1 MENDHGDGD
10 DLGSGWFEVKKK
22 HRSSSKFTLQRSSG
36 SSSHKPPNL
45 SSRPQTNCGGDS
57 SRWYGRLQYRPQST
71 NVNVGVGEFG
81 SNDTTQDHREECV
94 DAGASN
100 LKTGFNVSAS
110 EHAVN
115 KPELLLAE
123 ETSEPPKTDM
133 VDQTDL
139 SGPHESSNYSNGLKE
154 IVEHSDHVLDPP
166 KTETVVVLSNTSVK
180 FGDFDEV
187 PGQALPSDASR
198 DNNSSRKYMDDE
210 DATQFRNESKD
221 ESKLEDEMNSNTN
234 FDTSP
239 IMIHAAEPP
248 SENKRNP
255 LHPCEIPDSPVD
267 VSDSTTLAD
276 PLSLPCSNNDL
287 EVPVTST
294 SVAYME
300 SQIPL
305 NIHSTASVYFGGETS
320 ESKERFR
327 QRLWCFL
334 FENLNRAVDELYLLC
349 ELECD
354 MEQINESMLVLDEA
368 TADFQEL
375 KSRAEHFDNTKK
387 SPSLPKEGMPMTVKA
402 DHRRPH
408 ALSWEVRRMTSSPHR
423 QEILS
428 SSLEAFQRIQLEL
441 ARKQAGITAESFT
454 SSSSGEVSSRSSKMT
469 TASATVGNIS
479 LKVES
484 HVKLSDS
491 SERKATEERQRK
503 EVLKSGRSFPQSMP
517 SSSTK
522 SRRGALEPISE
533 IDKLTFKKDKEL
545 PESKFDRLKS
555 TDILKRSTA
564 HLEKEKQNTA
574 HWKSMDA
581 WKEKRNWE
589 DILKSPVRSSRV
601 SHSPGVG
608 RKVTER
614 GRVLHDKLMSP
625 EKKKRSALDTKREAE
640 EKHARALRI
649 RSQLESERV
658 QRLQRTTE
666 KLSRVNELHAVRSSK
681 LREVMNARHQRGESR
696 HEAYLAQVAKRA
708 GDESIKVSEVRFIT
722 SLNDE
727 TKKFLLRQKLHDSEM
742 RRAEKLQVIKT
753 KQKEDNAREEA
764 VSERRKF
771 LEAEKMQRLAEIQ
784 RKKEEAIVRREEER
798 KASSA
803 AREARTAEQ
812 QRRKEIRVKAQQE
825 EAELL
830 AQKLAEKLRESEQR
844 RKYYLEQIRE
854 RASMDF
860 RDQPSPF
867 QRRFPSKDS
876 QNRSVSA
883 NSGEDSQIVGN
894 ASTAESMVKS
904 SNSTQMKRRIKK
916 IRQRLMALKHEFVE
930 PVIGENTG
938 IAHRTAL
945 GAAKAKLSRW
955 LQELQRLR
963 QARKEGAPSIGLIVG
978 DMTKYL
984 EGKDLE
990 LHATRQVG
998 LLDFIASA
1006 LPASHTS
1013 RPVAC
1018 QVTVYLLRLL
1028 RVLLSLP
1035 ANQTYFL
1042 VQNLLPPIIPMLSAS
1057 LENYIKVAASNSG
1070 SLNLPSSK
1078 TSTENMETVGEVL
1091 DGFLWTVT
1099 VIVGHTNLDDE
1110 QLQMQ
1115 EGLIELIVA
1124 YQIIHRLRDL
1134 FALYDRPQVEGSPLP
1149 SSILFGLKLLAILTS
1164 KIGNFTT
1171 IDWESC
1177 KCRIPGANLAHECEY
1192 LSSQDIGAGDQ
1203 SMEPAKSGDA
1213 KLRSTEFG
1221 LSECDDCG
1229 FNKRVE
1235 ENKSSEQ
1242 HGCSVLGDG
1251 TLDETRKDLLGLSTG
1266 LNNSRSTLGIQ
1277 SSDLGDTID
1286 QHSEIPSQKDENSTM
1301 DGCLEG
1307 RKMNNICIVMNDSP
1321 GKGNEINL
1329 KQSVVRVLS
1338 AMAETGLVSLP
1349 SLLTAVLLQ
1358 ANNRSSSEQASA
1370 ILPSNFEEVATAVLK
1385 VLNNVACL
1393 DITLLQ
1399 CMLARSDL
1407 KMEFFHLISFL
1418 LSHCMNKW
1426 RVPNDQVGLLLLESL
1441 LLLGYFSLFHAG
1453 NQAVL
1458 RWGKSP
1464 TILHK
1469 VCDLPFVFFSDPE
1482 LMPILAAALIAVC
1495 YGCDQNRSVV
1505 LQEVSSDMLC
1515 SLLRSCRSS
1524 GQTASDCIATGCSG
1538 ANNSSDNSTQISLD
1552 FRNSLADISVR
1563 SSRKN
1568 VRPVLGKGISGP
1580 IKLNRNKNQKDARGT
1595 RTDEDGPLKQRA
1607 GEASSAFMLHRKIP
1621 AYFLDRA
1628 EEFFCSGTEYNTE

>member
-1 MENDHGDGD
+1 MENGHADGD

-36 SSSHKPPNL
+36 SSTHKTPSS
-45 SSRPQTNCGGDS
+45 SSRSQASYNSDS
-57 SRWYGRLQYRPQST
+57 SRWYDRLQYPPQGANDNASADDW
-71 NVNVGVGEFG
+71 G
-81 SNDTTQDHREECV
+81 SRETTKVHCEESV
-94 DAGASN
+94 DVGASN
-100 LKTGFNVSAS
+100 PTNRSSISAS
-110 EHAVN
+110 EDVG
-115 KPELLLAE
+115 KESEGLQLAQ
-123 ETSEPPKTDM
+123 ETNGPPNTDM
-133 VDQTDL
+133 IDCTDP
-139 SGPHESSNYSNGLKE
+139 SVPHESPSYSSGLAKQ
-154 IVEHSDHVLDPP
+154 VEQSDHVKGPP
-166 KTETVVVLSNTSVK
+166 KAEPVGVLSNSSVK
-180 FGDFDEV
+180 FGNFDEV
-187 PGQALPSDASR
+187 PGIALPSDAFTDS
-198 DNNSSRKYMDDE
+198 NSCIKYMDDE
-210 DATQFRNESKD
+210 DATQVRNESRD
-221 ESKLEDEMNSNTN
+221 ESKLEDEMNSAKNI
-234 FDTSP
+234 DTSP
-239 IMIHAAEPP
+239 IMINAVEAPT
-248 SENKRNP
+248 ENKRNI
-255 LHPCEIPDSPVD
+255 LDICEIPDSHVD
-267 VSDSTTLAD
+267 VSGSTTLAD
-276 PLSLPCSNNDL
+276 PVSLSSSSNDL
-287 EVPVTST
+287 EVPVTSF
-294 SVAYME
+294 SVASTE
-300 SQIPL
+300 SQTL
-305 NIHSTASVYFGGETS
+305 LLDHATVSVDFGGEIA

-368 TADFQEL
+368 ISDFQEL

-387 SPSLPKEGMPMTVKA
+387 SPGLPKEGLPMAVKA

-408 ALSWEVRRMTSSPHR
+408 SLSWEVRRMTSSPHR

-441 ARKQAGITAESFT
+441 ARKQAGISADSFS
-454 SSSSGEVSSRSSKMT
+454 SSSSGEVSSISAKLT

-484 HVKLSDS
+484 QVKFSDS
-491 SERKATEERQRK
+491 EKKVTEERQSK
-503 EVLKSGRSFPQSMP
+503 EAFKSGRSFPPSMP
-517 SSSTK
+517 ASSGR
-522 SRRGALEPISE
+522 SRKGALEPISE
-533 IDKLTFKKDKEL
+533 IAKHTLKDRI
-545 PESKFDRLKS
+545 PPDNRSDRLKS
-555 TDILKRSTA
+555 TDIVKRSTA

-574 HWKSMDA
+574 QWKSMDA

-589 DILKSPVRSSRV
+589 DILKSPVRSSRA

-625 EKKKRSALDTKREAE
+625 EKKKRSAFDTKKEAE

-666 KLSRVNELHAVRSSK
+666 KLSRVNELQAVRSSK

-753 KQKEDNAREEA
+753 KQKEDSAREEA
-764 VSERRKF
+764 VLERRKI

-803 AREARTAEQ
+803 AREAKTAEQ
-812 QRRKEIRVKAQQE
+812 QRRKEVRAKVQQE

-860 RDQPSPF
+860 RDQSSPF

-876 QNRSVSA
+876 QNRSTSS
-883 NSGEDSQIVGN
+883 NSGEDSQIVGS
-894 ASTAESMVKS
+894 AITSESMVKS
-904 SNSTQMKRRIKK
+904 SNATQMKRRIKK

-930 PVIGENTG
+930 PAIGENTG
-938 IAHRTAL
+938 IAHRAAL
-945 GAAKAKLSRW
+945 GAAKGKLSRW

-963 QARKEGAPSIGLIVG
+963 QARKEGAASIGLIVG
-978 DMTKYL
+978 DMTKFL

-1035 ANQTYFL
+1035 ANRTYFL

-1070 SLNLPSSK
+1070 SLNLPLSK

-1099 VIVGHTNLDDE
+1099 VIVGHLYVDDE

-1124 YQIIHRLRDL
+1124 YQTIHRLRDL

-1149 SSILFGLKLLAILTS
+1149 SSILFGLNLLTVLTS
-1164 KIGNFTT
+1164 KPGNFSA

-1177 KCRIPGANLAHECEY
+1177 KCRTPAANLAHECEY
-1192 LSSQDIGAGDQ
+1192 LSSLDIRFDNQLMAPDE
-1203 SMEPAKSGDA
+1203 SEDA
-1213 KLRSTEFG
+1213 KLPSTK
-1221 LSECDDCG
+1221 CDTDDCG
-1229 FNKRVE
+1229 FSKLVE
-1235 ENKSSEQ
+1235 ENKSAEQ
-1242 HGCSVLGDG
+1242 HECSVIGDRRS
-1251 TLDETRKDLLGLSTG
+1251 LDEAKKVLLGLSAG
-1266 LNNSRSTLGIQ
+1266 LNNSRSTSEIQ
-1277 SSDLGDTID
+1277 SSHLGGTMD
-1286 QHSEIPSQKDENSTM
+1286 QHSEVSTQRDENITV
-1301 DGCLEG
+1301 DGRLEG
-1307 RKMNNICIVMNDSP
+1307 GKMNNVYIGMNGSP

-1329 KQSVVRVLS
+1329 KQPAVLVLS

-1358 ANNRSSSEQASA
+1358 ANNRSSSDQASA
-1370 ILPSNFEEVATAVLK
+1370 VLPSNFEEVATGVLK

-1418 LSHCMNKW
+1418 LSHCMNRW
-1426 RVPNDQVGLLLLESL
+1426 RVPNDQVGLLLLESI

-1482 LMPILAAALIAVC
+1482 LMPILAAALTAVC

-1505 LQEVSSDMLC
+1505 LQEISSDMLR
-1515 SLLRSCRSS
+1515 SLLQSCRAS
-1524 GQTASDCIATGCSG
+1524 GLAASDSITADGSG
-1538 ANNSSDNSTQISLD
+1538 ANNSSDSTQISPD
-1552 FRNSLADISVR
+1552 TRNQLPDISTR
-1563 SSRKN
+1563 SSRK
-1568 VRPVLGKGISGP
+1568 VARPVLGKGVSGAVRQ
-1580 IKLNRNKNQKDARGT
+1580 NRNKNQKDGRAARAG
-1595 RTDEDGPLKQRA
+1595 EDVPLKQRA

-1621 AYFLDRA
+1621 AFFLDRA
-1628 EEFFCSGTEYNTE
+1628 EGFFCSGA

>member
-36 SSSHKPPNL
+36 SSINKTPN
-45 SSRPQTNCGGDS
+45 SSARSQANYGSGS
-57 SRWYGRLQYRPQST
+57 SRWYDRLQYPHQST
-71 NVNVGVGEFG
+71 NDNLAIDDLDSRE
-81 SNDTTQDHREECV
+81 TTKVHHEECV
-94 DAGASN
+94 DVGASN
-100 LKTGFNVSAS
+100 LKNGFSVSAS
-110 EHAVN
+110 EHVV
-115 KPELLLAE
+115 KKCEELQLAE
-123 ETSEPPKTDM
+123 DT
-133 VDQTDL
+133 
-139 SGPHESSNYSNGLKE
+139 N
-154 IVEHSDHVLDPP
+154 DPP
-166 KTETVVVLSNTSVK
+166 KTGMIDLTDHSVPHESRNCSSDLAKPVEHFDHVKGPPKTEPVGVLPNSSVK
-180 FGDFDEV
+180 FGNFDEV
-187 PGQALPSDASR
+187 PGLALPSDAFR
-198 DNNSSRKYMDDE
+198 DNNSSTKYMDDE
-210 DATQFRNESKD
+210 DATQFRNELKD
-221 ESKLEDEMNSNTN
+221 ETKLEDEMSSITN
-234 FDTSP
+234 ADTSP
-239 IMIHAAEPP
+239 ITIHVVEAPTEC
-248 SENKRNP
+248 NRNP
-255 LHPCEIPDSPVD
+255 LDICEIQDSPVV
-267 VSDSTTLAD
+267 VSGSTTLAD
-276 PLSLPCSNNDL
+276 SVSLSSNNDP
-287 EVPVTST
+287 EVPVASS
-294 SVAYME
+294 SVASIE
-300 SQIPL
+300 SQTL
-305 NIHSTASVYFGGETS
+305 LRNRATVSVDLGGES
-320 ESKERFR
+320 AESKERFR

-354 MEQINESMLVLDEA
+354 MEQINESILVLDEA
-368 TADFQEL
+368 ISDFQEL

-387 SPSLPKEGMPMTVKA
+387 SPSLPKEGMPMAVKA

-428 SSLEAFQRIQLEL
+428 SSLEAFQRIQFEL
-441 ARKQAGITAESFT
+441 ARKQAGITAESFA
-454 SSSSGEVSSRSSKMT
+454 SSSSGEVSGISAKLT

-484 HVKLSDS
+484 QVKLSDD
-491 SERKATEERQRK
+491 SEKKVTEERQSK
-503 EVLKSGRSFPQSMP
+503 EALKSGRSFPQR
-517 SSSTK
+517 
-522 SRRGALEPISE
+522 SRRGTLEPISE
-533 IDKLTFKKDKEL
+533 IAKHTSKDRVMAENK
-545 PESKFDRLKS
+545 KS
-555 TDILKRSTA
+555 TDIVKRSTT

-574 HWKSMDA
+574 QWKSMDA

-589 DILKSPVRSSRV
+589 DILKSPVRSSRA

-625 EKKKRSALDTKREAE
+625 EKKKRSAFDTKREAE

-666 KLSRVNELHAVRSSK
+666 KLSRVNELQAVRSSK

-708 GDESIKVSEVRFIT
+708 GDESTKVSEVRFIT

-753 KQKEDNAREEA
+753 KQKEDTAREEA
-764 VSERRKF
+764 VLERRKF

-803 AREARTAEQ
+803 AREAKSAEQ
-812 QRRKEIRVKAQQE
+812 QRRKEIRAKAQQE

-844 RKYYLEQIRE
+844 RKFYLEQIRE

-860 RDQPSPF
+860 RDQSSPF

-876 QNRSVSA
+876 LNRSTSA
-883 NSGEDSQIVGN
+883 NSGEDSQVGN
-894 ASTAESMVKS
+894 ASTAESMVKT
-904 SNSTQMKRRIKK
+904 SNATQMKRKIKK

-930 PVIGENTG
+930 PAIGENTG
-938 IAHRTAL
+938 IAHRAAL
-945 GAAKAKLSRW
+945 GAAKGKLSRW
-955 LQELQRLR
+955 LQDLQRHR
-963 QARKEGAPSIGLIVG
+963 QARKEGAASIGLIVG
-978 DMTKYL
+978 DMTKFL

-1006 LPASHTS
+1006 LLASHTS

-1018 QVTVYLLRLL
+1018 EVTVYLLRLL

-1035 ANQTYFL
+1035 ANRTYFL

-1070 SLNLPSSK
+1070 SLNLPLSK
-1078 TSTENMETVGEVL
+1078 TTENMETVGEVL

-1099 VIVGHTNLDDE
+1099 VIVGHLYVDDE
-1110 QLQMQ
+1110 QLKMQ

-1124 YQIIHRLRDL
+1124 YQTIHRLRDL

-1149 SSILFGLKLLAILTS
+1149 SSILFGLNLLTVLTS
-1164 KIGNFTT
+1164 KPGNFSA

-1177 KCRIPGANLAHECEY
+1177 KCRTPAGNLAHECEY
-1192 LSSQDIGAGDQ
+1192 LSSLDIRVGNQLMAPD
-1203 SMEPAKSGDA
+1203 ESGDA
-1213 KLRSTEFG
+1213 KLPSNTCDI
-1221 LSECDDCG
+1221 SKCDDCE
-1229 FNKRVE
+1229 FSEVVE
-1235 ENKSSEQ
+1235 ENKPAEQ
-1242 HGCSVLGDG
+1242 HEGSALGDRRS
-1251 TLDETRKDLLGLSTG
+1251 LDETRKGLLDHSAGQ
-1266 LNNSRSTLGIQ
+1266 NNSGSVSEIQ
-1277 SSDLGDTID
+1277 SSNLGDTID
-1286 QHSEIPSQKDENSTM
+1286 QHFEVSTQRNENSTV
-1301 DGCLEG
+1301 DGHLEG
-1307 RKMNNICIVMNDSP
+1307 RKMNNICTEMNDSP

-1329 KQSVVRVLS
+1329 KQPAVLVLS

-1358 ANNRSSSEQASA
+1358 ANNRSSSDQASA
-1370 ILPSNFEEVATAVLK
+1370 ILPSNFEEVATGVLK

-1418 LSHCMNKW
+1418 LNHCMNKW
-1426 RVPNDQVGLLLLESL
+1426 RVPNDQVGLLLLESI
-1441 LLLGYFSLFHAG
+1441 LLLGYFSLFHPG

-1482 LMPILAAALIAVC
+1482 LMPILTTALIAVC

-1505 LQEVSSDMLC
+1505 LQEISSDMIGT
-1515 SLLRSCRSS
+1515 LLRSCR
-1524 GQTASDCIATGCSG
+1524 ASVLATSDSVAADGSG
-1538 ANNSSDNSTQISLD
+1538 ANNSGDSTHISPD
-1552 FRNSLADISVR
+1552 IRNSLSDMSIR
-1563 SSRKN
+1563 SSRKG
-1568 VRPVLGKGISGP
+1568 VRPVLGKGVSGAVR
-1580 IKLNRNKNQKDARGT
+1580 LNRNKNQKDGRGV
-1595 RTDEDGPLKQRA
+1595 RAGDDGGPLKQRA

-1621 AYFLDRA
+1621 AFFFDKA
-1628 EEFFCSGTEYNTE
+1628 EEFFCGGA

>member
-1 MENDHGDGD
+1 MENDPGDGD

-36 SSSHKPPNL
+36 SSIHKTTNT
-45 SSRPQTNCGGDS
+45 SSWSQANYTSDS
-57 SRWYGRLQYRPQST
+57 SRWYDRLQYPPQST
-71 NVNVGVGEFG
+71 SNNVSVDELGIRETSKV
-81 SNDTTQDHREECV
+81 HREECV
-94 DAGASN
+94 DVGASN
-100 LKTGFNVSAS
+100 LTNGSSVSAS
-110 EHAVN
+110 QDVVEN
-115 KPELLLAE
+115 SEELQLAQ
-123 ETSEPPKTDM
+123 ETS
-133 VDQTDL
+133 
-139 SGPHESSNYSNGLKE
+139 
-154 IVEHSDHVLDPP
+154 DPP
-166 KTETVVVLSNTSVK
+166 KTGMIDRRDPSVPHESPNCSSGLAKPIERSDHVKGSPKAEPVGVLSNSSVK
-180 FGDFDEV
+180 FGNFDEV
-187 PGQALPSDASR
+187 PGITIPSDAFTNS
-198 DNNSSRKYMDDE
+198 NSSIKYMDDE
-210 DATQFRNESKD
+210 DATQFVNESRD
-221 ESKLEDEMNSNTN
+221 ESNLEDEMNPVQNV
-234 FDTSP
+234 DTSP
-239 IMIHAAEPP
+239 TMIHAVEAPT
-248 SENKRNP
+248 ENKRNP
-255 LHPCEIPDSPVD
+255 LDICEIPDCPIDASGP
-267 VSDSTTLAD
+267 TTLAD
-276 PLSLPCSNNDL
+276 PVSLSSSNNDL
-287 EVPVTST
+287 EVPVTSS
-294 SVAYME
+294 SVASTE
-300 SQIPL
+300 SQTLLHDHAMVP
-305 NIHSTASVYFGGETS
+305 VDFGGEIA
-320 ESKERFR
+320 EGKERFR

-368 TADFQEL
+368 ISDFREL

-387 SPSLPKEGMPMTVKA
+387 STGLPKEEMPMAVKA

-408 ALSWEVRRMTSSPHR
+408 SLSWEVRRMTSSPHR

-441 ARKQAGITAESFT
+441 ARKQAGISAESFS
-454 SSSSGEVSSRSSKMT
+454 SSSSGEVSGISAKLT

-484 HVKLSDS
+484 QVKLPDS
-491 SERKATEERQRK
+491 SEKKVTEERQSK
-503 EVLKSGRSFPQSMP
+503 EAFKPGRSFPPSMP
-517 SSSTK
+517 ASSG

-533 IDKLTFKKDKEL
+533 ITKHALKDRIL
-545 PESKFDRLKS
+545 PDNKSDRLKS
-555 TDILKRSTA
+555 TDIVKRSTS

-574 HWKSMDA
+574 QWKSMDA

-589 DILKSPVRSSRV
+589 DILKSPVRSSRA

-608 RKVTER
+608 RRVTER

-625 EKKKRSALDTKREAE
+625 EKKKRSAFDTKKEAE

-696 HEAYLAQVAKRA
+696 HEAHLAQVAKRA

-742 RRAEKLQVIKT
+742 RRAEKLHVIKT
-753 KQKEDNAREEA
+753 KQKEDSAREEA
-764 VSERRKF
+764 VLERRKF

-803 AREARTAEQ
+803 AREAKTAEQ
-812 QRRKEIRVKAQQE
+812 QRRKEIRAKLQQE

-860 RDQPSPF
+860 RDQTSPF

-876 QNRSVSA
+876 QNRSASA

-894 ASTAESMVKS
+894 ASSAESMVKS
-904 SNSTQMKRRIKK
+904 SNATQMKRRIKK

-930 PVIGENTG
+930 PAIGENTG
-938 IAHRTAL
+938 IAHRAAL
-945 GAAKAKLSRW
+945 GAAKGKLSRW
-955 LQELQRLR
+955 LQDLQRLR
-963 QARKEGAPSIGLIVG
+963 QARKEGAASIGLIVG
-978 DMTKYL
+978 DMTKFL

-990 LHATRQVG
+990 LHATRLVG
-998 LLDFIASA
+998 LLDFIGSA

-1018 QVTVYLLRLL
+1018 PVTVYLLRLL

-1035 ANQTYFL
+1035 ANRTYFL

-1099 VIVGHTNLDDE
+1099 VIVGHLYVDDE

-1124 YQIIHRLRDL
+1124 YQTIHRLRDL

-1149 SSILFGLKLLAILTS
+1149 STILFGLNLLTVLTS
-1164 KIGNFTT
+1164 KPGNFSA

-1177 KCRIPGANLAHECEY
+1177 KCRIPAGNLAHECEY
-1192 LSSQDIGAGDQ
+1192 LSSLDLRFGNQLMTRD
-1203 SMEPAKSGDA
+1203 ESGDA
-1213 KLRSTEFG
+1213 KLPSTSCD
-1221 LSECDDCG
+1221 LPKCDDCG
-1229 FNKRVE
+1229 FSVLVE
-1235 ENKSSEQ
+1235 DNKSAEQ
-1242 HGCSVLGDG
+1242 HECSVLGDRRS
-1251 TLDETRKDLLGLSTG
+1251 LDEARKDLLGFSSGSKNSKST
-1266 LNNSRSTLGIQ
+1266 SEIQ
-1277 SSDLGDTID
+1277 TSHLGDTLD
-1286 QHSEIPSQKDENSTM
+1286 QHSELFARRDENNTV
-1301 DGCLEG
+1301 DGRLEG
-1307 RKMNNICIVMNDSP
+1307 RNMNNKCTAMNGSP

-1329 KQSVVRVLS
+1329 KQPAVLVLS

-1358 ANNRSSSEQASA
+1358 ANNRSSSDQASA
-1370 ILPSNFEEVATAVLK
+1370 VLPSNFEEVATGVLK

-1418 LSHCMNKW
+1418 LSHCMNNW
-1426 RVPNDQVGLLLLESL
+1426 RVPNDQVGLLLLESI

-1469 VCDLPFVFFSDPE
+1469 VCDLPFVFFSDPD
-1482 LMPILAAALIAVC
+1482 LMPILAAALTAVC

-1505 LQEVSSDMLC
+1505 LQEISSDMLR
-1515 SLLRSCRSS
+1515 SLLRSCRAS
-1524 GQTASDCIATGCSG
+1524 GLASDSVAVDGSG
-1538 ANNSSDNSTQISLD
+1538 ANNSGDSISPD
-1552 FRNSLADISVR
+1552 TRNSQSDISIR
-1563 SSRKN
+1563 SSRKGM
-1568 VRPVLGKGISGP
+1568 RPVLGKGVSGA
-1580 IKLNRNKNQKDARGT
+1580 IRLNRNKNQKDGRGT
-1595 RTDEDGPLKQRA
+1595 RTGDDVPPKQRA
-1607 GEASSAFMLHRKIP
+1607 EEGSAVFMLHRKIP
-1621 AYFLDRA
+1621 AFFLDRA
-1628 EEFFCSGTEYNTE
+1628 EEFFCSVP

>member
-36 SSSHKPPNL
+36 SSINKTPNS
-45 SSRPQTNCGGDS
+45 SSRSQANYGSGS
-57 SRWYGRLQYRPQST
+57 SRWYDRLQYPHQST
-71 NVNVGVGEFG
+71 NDNLAIDDLDSRE
-81 SNDTTQDHREECV
+81 TTKVHHEECV
-94 DAGASN
+94 DVGASN
-100 LKTGFNVSAS
+100 LKNGFSVSAS
-110 EHAVN
+110 EHVV
-115 KPELLLAE
+115 KKCEELQLAE
-123 ETSEPPKTDM
+123 DT
-133 VDQTDL
+133 
-139 SGPHESSNYSNGLKE
+139 N
-154 IVEHSDHVLDPP
+154 DPP
-166 KTETVVVLSNTSVK
+166 KTGMIDLTDHSVPHESRNCSSDLAKPVEHFDHVKGPPKTEPVGVLPNSSVK
-180 FGDFDEV
+180 FGNFDEV
-187 PGQALPSDASR
+187 PGLALPSDAFR
-198 DNNSSRKYMDDE
+198 DNNSSTKYMDDE
-210 DATQFRNESKD
+210 DATQFRNELKD
-221 ESKLEDEMNSNTN
+221 ETKLEDEMSSITN
-234 FDTSP
+234 ADTSP
-239 IMIHAAEPP
+239 ITIHVVEAPTEC
-248 SENKRNP
+248 NRNP
-255 LHPCEIPDSPVD
+255 LDICEIQDSPVV
-267 VSDSTTLAD
+267 VSGSTTLAD
-276 PLSLPCSNNDL
+276 SVSLSSNNDP
-287 EVPVTST
+287 EVPVASS
-294 SVAYME
+294 SVASIE
-300 SQIPL
+300 SQTL
-305 NIHSTASVYFGGETS
+305 LRNHATVSVDLGGES
-320 ESKERFR
+320 AESKERFR

-354 MEQINESMLVLDEA
+354 MEQINESILVLDEA
-368 TADFQEL
+368 ISDFQEL

-387 SPSLPKEGMPMTVKA
+387 SPSLPKEGMPMAVKA

-428 SSLEAFQRIQLEL
+428 SSLEAFQRIQFEL
-441 ARKQAGITAESFT
+441 ARKQAGITAESFA
-454 SSSSGEVSSRSSKMT
+454 SSSSGEVSGISAKLT

-484 HVKLSDS
+484 QVKLSDD
-491 SERKATEERQRK
+491 SEKKVTEERQSK
-503 EVLKSGRSFPQSMP
+503 EALKSGRSFPQR
-517 SSSTK
+517 
-522 SRRGALEPISE
+522 SRRGTLEPISE
-533 IDKLTFKKDKEL
+533 IAKHTSKDRVMAENK
-545 PESKFDRLKS
+545 KS
-555 TDILKRSTA
+555 TDIVKRSTT

-574 HWKSMDA
+574 QWKSMDA

-589 DILKSPVRSSRV
+589 DILKSPVRSSRA

-625 EKKKRSALDTKREAE
+625 EKKKRSAFDTKREAE

-666 KLSRVNELHAVRSSK
+666 KLSRVNELQAVRSSK

-708 GDESIKVSEVRFIT
+708 GDESTKVSEVRFIT

-753 KQKEDNAREEA
+753 KQKEDTAREEA
-764 VSERRKF
+764 VLERRKF

-803 AREARTAEQ
+803 AREAKSAEQ
-812 QRRKEIRVKAQQE
+812 QRRKEIRAKAQQE

-844 RKYYLEQIRE
+844 RKFYLEQIRE

-860 RDQPSPF
+860 RDQSSPF

-876 QNRSVSA
+876 LNRSTSA
-883 NSGEDSQIVGN
+883 NSGEDSQVGN
-894 ASTAESMVKS
+894 ASTAESMVKT
-904 SNSTQMKRRIKK
+904 SNATQMKRKIKK

-930 PVIGENTG
+930 PAIGENTG
-938 IAHRTAL
+938 IAHRAAL
-945 GAAKAKLSRW
+945 GAAKGKLSRW
-955 LQELQRLR
+955 LQDLQRHR
-963 QARKEGAPSIGLIVG
+963 QARKEGAASIGLIVG
-978 DMTKYL
+978 DMTKFL

-1006 LPASHTS
+1006 LLASHTS

-1018 QVTVYLLRLL
+1018 EVTVYLLRLL

-1035 ANQTYFL
+1035 ANRTYFL

-1070 SLNLPSSK
+1070 SLNLPLSK
-1078 TSTENMETVGEVL
+1078 TTENMETVGEVL

-1099 VIVGHTNLDDE
+1099 VIVGHLYVDDE
-1110 QLQMQ
+1110 QLKMQ

-1124 YQIIHRLRDL
+1124 YQTIHRLRDL

-1149 SSILFGLKLLAILTS
+1149 SSILFGLNLLTVLTS
-1164 KIGNFTT
+1164 KPGNFSA

-1177 KCRIPGANLAHECEY
+1177 KCRTPAGNLAHECEY
-1192 LSSQDIGAGDQ
+1192 LSSLDIRVGNQLMAPD
-1203 SMEPAKSGDA
+1203 ESGDA
-1213 KLRSTEFG
+1213 KLPSNTCDI
-1221 LSECDDCG
+1221 SKCDDCE
-1229 FNKRVE
+1229 FSEVVE
-1235 ENKSSEQ
+1235 ENKPAEQ
-1242 HGCSVLGDG
+1242 HEGSALGDRRS
-1251 TLDETRKDLLGLSTG
+1251 LDETRKGLLDHSAGQ
-1266 LNNSRSTLGIQ
+1266 NNSGSVSEIQ
-1277 SSDLGDTID
+1277 SSNLGDTID
-1286 QHSEIPSQKDENSTM
+1286 QHFEVSTQRNENSTV
-1301 DGCLEG
+1301 DGHLEG
-1307 RKMNNICIVMNDSP
+1307 RKMNNICTEMNDSP

-1329 KQSVVRVLS
+1329 KQPAVLVLS

-1358 ANNRSSSEQASA
+1358 ANNRSSSDQASA
-1370 ILPSNFEEVATAVLK
+1370 ILPSNFEEVATGVLK

-1418 LSHCMNKW
+1418 LNHCMNKW
-1426 RVPNDQVGLLLLESL
+1426 RVPNDQVGLLLLESI
-1441 LLLGYFSLFHAG
+1441 LLLGYFSLFHPG

-1482 LMPILAAALIAVC
+1482 LMPILTTALIAVC

-1505 LQEVSSDMLC
+1505 LQEISSDMIGT
-1515 SLLRSCRSS
+1515 LLRSCR
-1524 GQTASDCIATGCSG
+1524 ASVLATSDSVAADGSG
-1538 ANNSSDNSTQISLD
+1538 ANNSGDSTHISPD
-1552 FRNSLADISVR
+1552 IRNSLSDMSIR
-1563 SSRKN
+1563 SSRKG
-1568 VRPVLGKGISGP
+1568 VRPVLGKGVSGAVR
-1580 IKLNRNKNQKDARGT
+1580 LNRNKNQKDGRGV
-1595 RTDEDGPLKQRA
+1595 RAGDDGGPLKQRA

-1621 AYFLDRA
+1621 AFFFDKA
-1628 EEFFCSGTEYNTE
+1628 EEFFCGGA